1 MQNASFGEQE
11 QAQRTAFEMK
21 AKGFDNKK
29 ISEAV
34 NYHIATIR
42 RWFANPKLVSKHKS
56 IIEAST
62 TKPFSFFKEI
72 IPATNSPRLAT
83 LSNLISQFK
92 VIEVKGY
99 QDEEFLE
106 ENPNSAIFQVNNLSC
121 IRSVSQVDSP
131 DVDREDCLYSS
142 LAKHAMRGIDTIEA
156 NKVGVVDIVFTGK
169 IVAPSKCT
177 PKVWAAYVAD
187 AVALAMQV
195 IEVLHQPGNKIKLR
209 IHFLHSIVKAGE
221 ECISSTVRDLVKYKV
236 RSLSNLIE
244 FPEMIK
250 PEADLIIKMEDYDIL
265 VKNQP
270 VLSNNSRQQEYVSSL
285 ITNYMAR
292 SNKGPISH
300 IVLGTGKKLMP
311 PSFGHNFS
319 RPGNLFWTGKDD
331 EWSKPTQAMYLKIDG
346 VFEVIQ
352 RDVNYT
358 KKNWIEFLDYKEYG
372 QE

>member
-1 MQNASFGEQE
+1 MRNASKAEQE
-11 QAQRTAFEMK
+11 NAQKAAFELK
-21 AKGFDNKK
+21 SKGFDNKQ
-29 ISEAV
+29 IADAV
-34 NYHIATIR
+34 FVHVTTIR

-56 IIEAST
+56 IIESST
-62 TKPFSFFKEI
+62 VKPFSFSKDI
-72 IPATNSPRLAT
+72 IPASNSPRLQV
-83 LSNLISQFK
+83 LSNLLSQFK

-99 QDEEFLE
+99 QDLDFLKD
-106 ENPNSAIFQVNNLSC
+106 NPNSAIFQVNNLSC
-121 IRSVSQVDSP
+121 IRNVPVIDSP
-131 DVDREDCLYSS
+131 DVDREDSIYSS
-142 LAKHAMRGIDTIEA
+142 LAKHALRGIDAIEA
-156 NKVGVVDIVFTGK
+156 NKVGVVVIVFTGK

-195 IEVLHQPGNKIKLR
+195 IEVLQQPGNKIKLKV
-209 IHFLHSIVKAGE
+209 HFLHSVVKTGE
-221 ECISSTVRDLVKYKV
+221 ECIASTVRDLVKYKV

-270 VLSNNSRQQEYVSSL
+270 VLSNNSRQQEYISSL

-292 SNKGPISH
+292 ANKGPISH

-331 EWSKPTQAMYLKIDG
+331 EWSKPTQAMYLKVDG